1 MTHLLQVELG
11 HDLSQLDEF
20 LYVLLDLLVV
30 SKLLVAVPTYQITK
44 VVINNVLTLLLISNV
59 LTLLLISNVLT
70 LLFTLL
76 VLIYRGETDVFER
89 SFLIKLYRLVLDQ
102 VGR

>member
-59 LTLLLISNVLT
+59 LTLL
-70 LLFTLL
+70 FTLL